1 MKKIFLFL
9 IGSVFCVFVIGCTS
23 SPENDYRKACE
34 EHDFIKAYQIVDD
47 LDKERLNVD
56 DDHYYVALG
65 RADEAKRY
73 VIVQEAMYL
82 LEQGGDAN
90 LMRIVGIVKEHEAEW
105 LYDELIDVAQRIG
118 DEELAEKILNMD
130 SFVITLESSSIKG
143 VLNGYFEVVNMNWKV
158 RKSDHYQ
165 KLPLVIKKI
174 KNEKINSMEDDDR
187 IGLTIEFMDKDGNVI
202 ATEYVGADNALG
214 FNKLNVGDVWTGK
227 FSNDEFKNKNICKF
241 RVISE
246 LASYHIRVKD

>member
-1 MKKIFLFL
+1 MKKIFLFF
-9 IGSVFCVFVIGCTS
+9 IGGIFCVFVIGCTS

-47 LDKERLNVD
+47 LDKELLNVD
-56 DDHYYVALG
+56 DDHYYVALA

-90 LMRIVGIVKEHEAEW
+90 LMRIVGIVKEHQAEW

-130 SFVITLESSSIKG
+130 SFVITLENSSIKG
-143 VLNGYFEVVNMNWKV
+143 VLNGYFEVVNTNLKV
-158 RKSDHYQ
+158 RISLGSQ
-165 KLPLVIKKI
+165 KCQLVIKKI
-174 KNEKINSMEDDDR
+174 TNEKINSMKDDDR

-202 ATEYVGADNALG
+202 ATEYVGSSEVLG
-214 FNKLNVGDVWTGK
+214 FNKLNVGDVWT
-227 FSNDEFKNKNICKF
+227 DEFSYDEVKNKNICKF
-241 RVISE
+241 RVISN
-246 LASYHIRVKD
+246 LVGYSIPVKD